1 MSAIFALEDIIV
13 RLQSQHIKLFLVIT
27 NENVYQKRVEMRN
40 ITEQIGESSL
50 FRDEKDAIN
59 VATENIKK

>member
-27 NENVYQKRVEMRN
+27 NENVHQKIVEMRS